1 MDSSKLEEIEA
12 LTGSP
17 PIISDISD
25 LSEIS
30 ELPETQ
36 ENFSKAEHQIKMDA
50 FDLSEIL
57 NERTEK
63 LLTSSKSKRR
73 SSSEKT
79 FSPKIISN
87 VPEKAIYCTESEY
100 NDQLEMTVKLSKME
114 NPTVAWLEQDNGAN
128 SGQDFKCI
136 DAKIATDC
144 DGISK
149 LEPIHSDQSNSALF
163 KIRCSK
169 ENAKQ
174 IRDEEFEEKI
184 FTKTSFLAGK
194 NMRLS

>member
-149 LEPIHSDQSNSALF
+149 CVLTWFKPKLLTRGVNSKTLSDFSRFLMYLLCYIFADLLSPVF
-163 KIRCSK
+163 CSK
-169 ENAKQ
+169 Y
-174 IRDEEFEEKI
+174 
-184 FTKTSFLAGK
+184 
-194 NMRLS
+194 